1 MAESCAIFAGGEPI
15 SAETAREYGEY
26 FDSSFIVSADKGF
39 ELARRLGV
47 RSDLIIGDFD
57 SATGRPDGRNVEVY
71 PCEKDDTDLMLA
83 IKKGFEH
90 GCDEFRIFGA
100 TGGRL
105 DHMIGNIQGLAYI
118 LSQGGLGEIISDRE
132 SVKLVSAG
140 SYKIKHRKDFS
151 LSLFAYSDSVEGL
164 SISGVKYS
172 AENATLKNN
181 YPLGVSNVITGES
194 SDPEGVKS
202 AHIQF
207 KKGTLLIIQSYLF
220 TDL

>member
-1 MAESCAIFAGGEPI
+1 MSESCVIFAGGEPI
-15 SAETAREYGEY
+15 SAETAKEYKDY
-26 FDSSFIVSADKGF
+26 FDSSFVISADKGY
-39 ELARRLGV
+39 ELAERLGV
-47 RSDLIIGDFD
+47 QSDLIIGDFD
-57 SATGRPDGRNVEVY
+57 SAVNKPEGKNVEVY

-105 DHMIGNIQGLAYI
+105 DHMIGNIQSLAYI
-118 LSQGGLGEIISDRE
+118 LSQGGYGEIISDRE

-172 AENATLKNN
+172 AENVTLKNN
-181 YPLGVSNVITGES
+181 FPLGISNVIKDGTDGSE
-194 SDPEGVKS
+194 DKF
-202 AHIQF
+202 AHIRFQ
-207 KKGTLLIIQSYLF
+207 KGILLIIQSYLF